1 MTIDYA
7 NDYQKN
13 MMENSKTG
21 SSVLSQSEATHLE
34 RVLIVYKKG
43 KTEEVIY
50 KISECELDQFIIY
63 LFIYF

>member
-7 NDYQKN
+7 NQKN

-34 RVLIVYKKG
+34 RVSIVYKKG
-43 KTEEVIY
+43 KTEKLIY
-50 KISECELDQFIIY
+50 KVSESELDQFITY
-63 LFIYF
+63 LFF